1 MKEKVINLLG
11 IRQKVILCRIDN
23 INGKYNNVYIEPIT
37 EEQELRID
45 NSQKYYNE
53 IRHELK
59 DGTIITSKGI
69 YAYGEINVEDIND
82 INQIKSF
89 NLINSEGGIINS
101 NFNYDKGCSIIK
113 DNVATYY
120 TTWDPIKWF
129 MYCYCLIGKPNR
141 IIIYKCPNFKR
152 K

>member
-53 IRHELK
+53 IRYELK
-59 DGTIITSKGI
+59 DGTIITSKSI